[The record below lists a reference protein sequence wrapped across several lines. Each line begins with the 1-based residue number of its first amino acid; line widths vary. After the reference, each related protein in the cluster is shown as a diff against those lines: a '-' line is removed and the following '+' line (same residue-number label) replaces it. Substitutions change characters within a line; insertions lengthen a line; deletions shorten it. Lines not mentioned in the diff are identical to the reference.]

1 MKHQGIHSIAVR
13 LVSLIGLVAFTALLG
28 ACNTMHGLGKDVER
42 GGEHMEDAAT
52 KVQKKM

>member
-1 MKHQGIHSIAVR
+1 MKRKGIHAVAAR
-13 LVSLIGLVAFTALLG
+13 LASLMGLVAFTLTLG

-52 KVQKKM
+52 KVQNKM

>member
-13 LVSLIGLVAFTALLG
+13 IVSLIGVVAFTVFLG

>member
-1 MKHQGIHSIAVR
+1 MKHQGIHSVAIRIVY
-13 LVSLIGLVAFTALLG
+13 LIGVVAFTVFLG